1 MAALRPHALILA
13 GGRGS
18 RMGGLDKGLQL
29 LAGRPLVSHV
39 IERLTPQARHVWISA
54 NRHLDAYAALGHEVL
69 PDPPGLE
76 FAGPLAGMLAG
87 LNALPDDAWLLTAPC
102 DCPHLPADLA
112 ERLFAAAQAHGL
124 AFAQAAREHPTHALL
139 HTRLRGPLAAHLQG
153 GGRAV
158 LGWMRSQPYGV
169 AQFDDEAAFANLNT
183 LAELDHPGGRA

>member
-1 MAALRPHALILA
+1 VAELHALVLA

-18 RMGGLDKGLQL
+18 RMGGVDKGLQL
-29 LAGRPLVSHV
+29 LDGRPLAAHV
-39 IERLTPQARHVWISA
+39 MQRLAPQAGHMLVSA
-54 NRHLDAYAALGHEVL
+54 NRNLDAYAALGQPVL

-102 DCPHLPADLA
+102 DCPGVPLDLA
-112 ERLFAAAQAHGL
+112 ERLLAAAEPHGL

-139 HTRLRGPLAAHLQG
+139 HTRLRAPLAAHLQG

-158 LGWMRSQPYGV
+158 LRWMCAQPHGV
-169 AQFDDEAAFANLNT
+169 AHFDDEAAFANLNH
-183 LAELDHPGGRA
+183 LVDLHGQ